1 MDAPDARSGDP
12 PLGVEWRQ
20 LPTCV
25 TFRIY
30 RALMGQN
37 SQCKG
42 LKPISSGQEPGMDE
56 QWSTREALRM
66 RQPWAITTT
75 SVKTGRRDHRRV
87 VKLHQTA
94 SSMRRTRYHNRW
106 DRRTYSR
113 ASSTKLSQLR
123 VRHFEKHG
131 KLRWNFSLRTKPAQ
145 RKRLSPQKA
154 RYPKMKQAERK
165 LEACVKITCTYQQWV
180 QYALSLS
187 KDILNTPW
195 MLTTIVERMLSKL
208 RWSQQ
213 TALN

>member
-12 PLGVEWRQ
+12 PLEVEWRQ

-25 TFRIY
+25 TFRKH

-42 LKPISSGQEPGMDE
+42 LKPISSGQEPGVDD
-56 QWSTREALRM
+56 QWSTRKALRM

-75 SVKTGRRDHRRV
+75 SVKTRRRDHRR
-87 VKLHQTA
+87 A

-123 VRHFEKHG
+123 VRHFERHG
-131 KLRWNFSLRTKPAQ
+131 KLRWNFSLRKFIIRYRPNGNDS
-145 RKRLSPQKA
+145 RHRRLG
-154 RYPKMKQAERK
+154 
-165 LEACVKITCTYQQWV
+165 
-180 QYALSLS
+180 
-187 KDILNTPW
+187 TP
-195 MLTTIVERMLSKL
+195 R
-208 RWSQQ
+208 
-213 TALN
+213 